1 MHDHEYIADAIKRGL
16 VQSLDRLLD
25 DPDVT
30 VRLKATECLFV
41 MSRMHPNFASA
52 WVSYIYWTVCTAF
65 KYDIYTNVQ
74 YCIITVLNA
83 V

>member
-1 MHDHEYIADAIKRGL
+1 MLTRQRAARALCDLMHDHEYIADAIKRGL

-52 WVSYIYWTVCTAF
+52 
-65 KYDIYTNVQ
+65 
-74 YCIITVLNA
+74 
-83 V
+83 